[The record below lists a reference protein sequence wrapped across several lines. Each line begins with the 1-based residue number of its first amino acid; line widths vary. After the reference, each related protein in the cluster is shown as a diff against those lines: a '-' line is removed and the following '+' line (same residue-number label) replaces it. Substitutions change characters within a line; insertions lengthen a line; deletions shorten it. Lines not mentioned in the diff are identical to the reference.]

1 LKYNFLISILVSTLF
16 LLVSQSYS
24 ALGQT
29 TFQVDDTVP
38 IETIVK
44 ALEGPNVEI
53 SNITHSGHTAKKP
66 VGSFNDVLH
75 LLDFS
80 KGLIMTTGSAKLA
93 IGPNNSSKKGVG
105 DSGTTPDSDPDLE
118 TVVPADQLFD
128 LVVIEFDIRVSNSVL
143 SFNYIFGSEE
153 YPEYERQYND
163 VFGFFISGPGITGIK
178 NLATINGNTPVSVKS
193 INSTKNSNYF
203 VSNGGGDN
211 PAQDFYLQYDGYTK
225 KLTAQT
231 EVIPCETYHIKL
243 AIADARDDI
252 LDSGVL
258 IEQGSFTGISKL
270 DIEVAFEHEGID
282 YAVEGCNK
290 GYFIVKKNPEWI
302 DQSSS
307 FEYEF
312 TLSGTAVNGDDYT
325 FIPGNTFT
333 IPANEESVKME
344 INALIDG
351 IPEGTEN
358 VQLDI
363 TLKCGGGTIA
373 TASAQMDIHDE
384 IEFPINSIVCKDI
397 LMPINTPVDPR
408 WTFIWDANAALS
420 CTDCSSPNVQL
431 SNDADFGVH
440 VKDNVSTCETNTVA
454 HVVVQDPKAKFT
466 YSIDP
471 NYPTNEVSFKNLSVN
486 ADGYV
491 WDFGD
496 GQTSSDASPEHVYV
510 VEGRDSVVFTVS
522 LTASSFNGLC
532 KDTYDSTVVI
542 EPLFIPNI
550 IIPNKSDTLNHEFHP
565 RGIKKGVW
573 RIIIYNRWGKQ
584 VYSSLHYNKDWD
596 GDDVSMGVYYY
607 ELVNPPG
614 DRKYKGWIQVI
625 K

>member
-1 LKYNFLISILVSTLF
+1 MKYNFLISTLVSVLF
-16 LLVSQSYS
+16 LLLGQSYS
-24 ALGQT
+24 AWAQT
-29 TFQVDDTVP
+29 KFEVDDTVP

-44 ALEGPNVEI
+44 SLEGPNVEI

-93 IGPNNSSKKGVG
+93 IGPNNSSNKGAG
-105 DSGTTPDSDPDLE
+105 DSGTTSDSDPDLE
-118 TVVPADQLFD
+118 TVVPGEVLYD
-128 LVVIEFDIRVSNSVL
+128 LVVIEFDVRVSNSVL

-163 VFGFFISGPGITGIK
+163 VFGFFISGPGITGVK

-193 INSTKNSNYF
+193 INSKKNTDYF

-211 PAQDFYLQYDGYTK
+211 PAHDFYLQYDGYTK
-225 KLTAQT
+225 KLTAKT

-258 IEQGSFTGISKL
+258 IEQGSFTGTSKL
-270 DIEVAFEHEGID
+270 NIDVAFEHEGID

-302 DQSSS
+302 DPSSS

-312 TLSGTAVNGDDYT
+312 SLSGTAVNGDDYT
-325 FIPGNTFT
+325 LIPGNTFT

-344 INALIDG
+344 INALMDG
-351 IPEGTEN
+351 IPEGIEN
-358 VQLDI
+358 VILNI
-363 TLKCGGGTIA
+363 ILKCNGSTIA
-373 TASAQMDIHDE
+373 AASAQMDIRDE
-384 IEFPINSIVCKDI
+384 IEFPINSTVCKDI
-397 LMPINTPVDPR
+397 LMPINTPADPR
-408 WTFIWDANAALS
+408 WTFVWDANAALS
-420 CTDCSSPNVQL
+420 CTACSSPNVQL
-431 SNDADFGVH
+431 SSDADFGVH

-454 HVVVQDPKAKFT
+454 HIVVQNPKAKFD
-466 YSIDP
+466 YSTDP
-471 NYPTNEVSFKNLSVN
+471 NYPTNEISFKNLSLH
-486 ADGYV
+486 ADGYL

-496 GQTSSDASPEHVYV
+496 GQSSSDANPEHVYA
-510 VEGRDSVVFTVS
+510 VEGRELVSFTVT

-532 KDTYDSTVVI
+532 KDTYDTIVVI
-542 EPLFIPNI
+542 EPLFIPNVI
-550 IIPNKSDTLNHEFHP
+550 TPNISNQKFSPL
-565 RGIKKGVW
+565 GIKKGFW
-573 RIIIYNRWGKQ
+573 RITIYNRWGRQ
-584 VYSSLHYNKDWD
+584 VYSSLHYNKDW
-596 GDDVSMGVYYY
+596 GGEDVSMGVYYY
-607 ELVNPPG
+607 ELINPPG
-614 DRKYKGWIQVI
+614 DRKYKGWIQVL